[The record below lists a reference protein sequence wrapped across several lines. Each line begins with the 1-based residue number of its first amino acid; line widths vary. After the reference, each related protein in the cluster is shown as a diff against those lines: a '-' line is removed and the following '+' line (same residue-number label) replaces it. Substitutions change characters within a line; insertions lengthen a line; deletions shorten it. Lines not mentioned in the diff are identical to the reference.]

1 MQQKTRLRVAVIPVA
16 GLGTRFLPITKA
28 IPKEMLPLVDRPII
42 EYIVEEAFTSGI
54 EKIIFV
60 NSKGKHPIEDYFDY
74 DADEIKFAKKIERL
88 KDSHDIA
95 RAITTISI
103 RQHSPKGLGHAILC
117 ARPAVEDEPF
127 AVLLGDDV
135 IDADP
140 ACTRQLIDV
149 FEANGQKSVVGVM
162 EVPQEATSK
171 YGIVSG
177 KEKKPG
183 LFEVD
188 RLVEKPTP
196 EETPSRFAIPGRY
209 ILTPDVFDILEK
221 TNPSVGGEIQL
232 TDALQGLADTSGLLA
247 YCFTGNRYDAGDQVG
262 FIEANIRFALK
273 RDDTREGV
281 KDLIKQIA
289 KDIG

>member
-1 MQQKTRLRVAVIPVA
+1 MRLRTAVIPVA

-42 EYIVEEAFTSGI
+42 EYIVEEAFRSGI
-54 EKIIFV
+54 EKIVFV
-60 NSKGKHPIEDYFDY
+60 NSRGKHPIEDYFDY
-74 DADEIKFAKKIERL
+74 EQDEIKFAKKIDRL
-88 KDSHDIA
+88 KASHEIA

-103 RQHSPKGLGHAILC
+103 RQHAPKGLGHAILC
-117 ARPAVEDEPF
+117 ARPAVQDEPF

-140 ACTRQLIDV
+140 ACTKQLIDV
-149 FEANGQKSVVGVM
+149 FEANGHKSVVGVM
-162 EVPQEATSK
+162 EVSQEATSK

-177 KEKKPG
+177 KEVKPG
-183 LFEVD
+183 LLEVD
-188 RLVEKPTP
+188 HLVEKPKP
-196 EETPSRFAIPGRY
+196 AEAPSRFAIPGRY

-221 TNPSVGGEIQL
+221 TKPSVGGEIQL
-232 TDALQGLADTSGLLA
+232 TDALQGLANSSGLLA
-247 YCFTGNRYDAGDQVG
+247 YCFTGNRYDAGNQVG

-273 RDDTREGV
+273 RDDTRSEV
-281 KDLIKQIA
+281 CDLIKRIA